1 MSLSLESQGSNNL
14 GGIRLMA
21 LAICMF
27 SMLDAQA
34 KWLSQYLPAIEIAW
48 CRYTGHFLLMTA
60 LFWPRRRTRLLHT
73 THLKLQLIRSVLL
86 VCCTLLF
93 FTAISYLPLA
103 DAIAI
108 SFSAP
113 LLLTALSV
121 PLLKEQ
127 VGWRRWTAVGIGFVG
142 MLVIVRPGLGVMHWA
157 AGLLLVMSLFYALFQ
172 IITRMISDSE
182 DGIVTLYYSALV
194 GVVILTVAVP
204 FVWVNPPGLM
214 EAAMMCGLG
223 FFGGLGHY
231 FLIQAYRLAPAGLL
245 APMSYGSLLTGTFF
259 GYLIWG
265 DFPDGWTISGAAIL
279 IATGAY
285 IIYREAVRRRET
297 QTAE

>member
-1 MSLSLESQGSNNL
+1 MTLTVETQGRNNL
-14 GGIRLMA
+14 GGLRLMV
-21 LAICMF
+21 LAIFLF

-34 KWLSQYLPAIEIAW
+34 KWLSQSLPAIEIAW
-48 CRYTGHFLLMTA
+48 CRYAGHFVFMTA

-73 THLKLQLIRSVLL
+73 THLKLQLARSILL
-86 VCCTLLF
+86 VCCTLMF
-93 FTAISYLPLA
+93 FTAIRYLPLA
-103 DAIAI
+103 DAVAI
-108 SFSAP
+108 SFVAP

-142 MLVIVRPGLGVMHWA
+142 MLIIVRPGLGVMHWA
-157 AGLLLVMSLFYALFQ
+157 AGLLMLMALFYALFQ

-194 GVVILTVAVP
+194 GVVVLTCAVP
-204 FVWVNPPGLM
+204 FVWVNPPGLL
-214 EAAMMCGLG
+214 EATMMGGLG

-245 APMSYGSLLTGTFF
+245 APMSYGSLLTGTFW
-259 GYLIWG
+259 GYVVWG
-265 DFPDGWTISGAAIL
+265 DFPDAWTLSGAAIL
-279 IATGAY
+279 IATGGY
-285 IIYREAVRRRET
+285 VIYREAVRRREA
-297 QTAE
+297 QAAE